1 MRELMKGRL
10 SPEYC
15 TETEMLFLGDAFS
28 VLKKIAPAS
37 VDMIFADPPYFLS
50 NDGVTCHAGRMVSV
64 NKGDWDKAS
73 SVAEKH
79 SFNRRWIR
87 LCGKVLD
94 PNGTIWIS
102 GTLHNIYS
110 IGMALE
116 QEGFKIIN
124 NITWQKTNPP
134 PNLACRCFTHSTET
148 ILWAQKN
155 DKNSKHLFNYQL
167 MKRQNGGKQMKDV
180 WIGPLTPQKEK
191 AHGKHPTQKP
201 LYLLERIIEASTN
214 PGDLV
219 LDPFCG
225 SSTTGLASKILGRRY
240 IGIDNAK
247 EYIELSIRRL
257 QQEVPCGELSWA
269 AAESETQ
276 YEQLRLRKW

>member
-1 MRELMKGRL
+1 MRELINGGL
-10 SPEYC
+10 SPHYC
-15 TETEMLFLGDAFS
+15 TETEMLFLGDTFS
-28 VLKKIAPAS
+28 VLENLSPLS

-50 NDGVTCHAGRMVSV
+50 NDGITCHAGRMVSV
-64 NKGDWDKAS
+64 NKGEWDKVS
-73 SVAEKH
+73 SVDEKH
-79 SFNRRWIR
+79 SFNREWIR
-87 LCGKVLD
+87 RCRDILT

-110 IGMALE
+110 IGLALE

-155 DKNSKHLFNYQL
+155 DKKAKHFFNYQL
-167 MKRQNGGKQMKDV
+167 MKEKNNGKQMKDV
-180 WIGPLTPQKEK
+180 WTGPLTPQKEK
-191 AHGKHPTQKP
+191 THGKHPTQKP
-201 LYLLERIIEASTN
+201 LYILEQIIEASTN

-225 SSTTGLASKILGRRY
+225 SSTTGVAAKRLGRRY
-240 IGIDNAK
+240 IGIDNVE
-247 EYIELSIRRL
+247 EYIELSVRRL
-257 QQEVPCGELSWA
+257 QEVSDEKL
-269 AAESETQ
+269 
-276 YEQLRLRKW
+276 

>member
-1 MRELMKGRL
+1 MRELINGGL
-10 SPEYC
+10 SPHYC
-15 TETEMLFLGDAFS
+15 TETEMLFLGDTFS
-28 VLKKIAPAS
+28 VLENLSPLS

-50 NDGVTCHAGRMVSV
+50 NDGITCHAGRMVSV
-64 NKGDWDKAS
+64 NKGEWDKVS
-73 SVAEKH
+73 SVDEKH
-79 SFNRRWIR
+79 SFNREWIR
-87 LCGKVLD
+87 RCRDILT

-110 IGMALE
+110 IGLALE

-155 DKNSKHLFNYQL
+155 DKKAKHFFNYQL
-167 MKRQNGGKQMKDV
+167 MKEKNNGKQMKDV
-180 WIGPLTPQKEK
+180 WTGPLTPQKEK
-191 AHGKHPTQKP
+191 SHGKHPTQKP
-201 LYLLERIIEASTN
+201 LYILEQIIEASTN

-225 SSTTGLASKILGRRY
+225 SSTTGVAAKLLGRRY
-240 IGIDNAK
+240 IGIDNVE
-247 EYIELSIRRL
+247 EYIDLSVRRL
-257 QQEVPCGELSWA
+257 QEVSDEKL
-269 AAESETQ
+269 
-276 YEQLRLRKW
+276 